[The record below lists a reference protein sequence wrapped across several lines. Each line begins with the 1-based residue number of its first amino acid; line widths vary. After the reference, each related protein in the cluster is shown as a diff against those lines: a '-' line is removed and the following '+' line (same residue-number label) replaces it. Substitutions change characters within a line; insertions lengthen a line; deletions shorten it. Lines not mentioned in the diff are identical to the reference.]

1 MILIADSGSTKTD
14 WVVAEGNDVLQ
25 AFKTV
30 GINPYF
36 VQTEE
41 AKDILQEAFV
51 GQINKKDIHAVH
63 FYGAGCSSTQ
73 KQQVIQ
79 KALQDIFPHIATDVN
94 HDMLGAARALFGNS
108 TGIACI
114 LGTGSNSCV
123 YDGHQITESLFSF
136 GYMFGDEG
144 SGAHLGKTYIADHLK
159 EKAPQ
164 EIMNAFVDKYD
175 LSREMILTNI
185 YKKSNPN
192 RFLAS
197 FTHFLREQLHHPYV
211 YHLVQTCFEAFFEEQ
226 LCRFSEYQKYRLGCI
241 GSVAYHF
248 REVFEKAVEKYG
260 MQTAQMMASPMEGLV
275 RYHAGDPS

>member
-14 WVVAEGNDVLQ
+14 WVVAEGHNVLKT
-25 AFKTV
+25 FKTV
-30 GINPYF
+30 GMNPYF

-41 AKDILQEAFV
+41 AKGILQEAFA
-51 GQINKKDIHAVH
+51 GKFNKEDIRAVH
-63 FYGAGCSSTQ
+63 FYGAGCSSAP

-79 KALQDIFPHIATDVN
+79 DALQDIFPHITTEVD

-108 TGIACI
+108 SGIACI
-114 LGTGSNSCV
+114 LGTGSNACV
-123 YDGHQITESLFSF
+123 YDGRHITESLFSL

-164 EIMNAFVDKYD
+164 EIMHAFVDKYE

-197 FTHFLREQLHHPYV
+197 FTHFLREHITHPYV
-211 YHLVQTCFEAFFEEQ
+211 YSLVQACFEAFFEEQ
-226 LCRFSEYQKYRLGCI
+226 LSRFSEYKKYRLGCI

-248 REVFEKAVEKYG
+248 REVFEKAAEKYG
-260 MQTAQMMASPMEGLV
+260 LQVTQMMASPMEGLV
-275 RYHAGDPS
+275 RYHAGKPS